1 LQAQDRAYRL
11 GQLKDVY
18 VYRLI
23 SSGCLEENIYLRQIY
38 KMHLNK
44 ECVEQKNTKRLFQL
58 SRDTKR
64 GELFGLKNLFNLNS
78 NRNEC
83 MTYEI
88 LKRYST
94 LEKGIA
100 GIDVATFISPEH
112 VNNNIN
118 NIQRDG
124 CLDDNYY
131 DDQEDE
137 KNDDDEEAEDFEAKI
152 NNVLSN
158 YDFLF

>member
-1 LQAQDRAYRL
+1 
-11 GQLKDVY
+11 
-18 VYRLI
+18 
-23 SSGCLEENIYLRQIY
+23 
-38 KMHLNK
+38 MHLNK

-64 GELFGLKNLFNLNS
+64 GELFGLKNLFNLNT

-112 VNNNIN
+112 VNNRIPTN

-124 CLDDNYY
+124 CLDENYY
-131 DDQEDE
+131 DDHEDE
-137 KNDDDEEAEDFEAKI
+137 KNDDDDDDDDDDEEAEDFEAKI